1 MNEPGGAVGTGAVG
15 GSGGTAGGGAVGERS
30 AAVAP
35 ASVQIG
41 ALVVD
46 GLGGSPSRGVHVGE
60 ALGPALER
68 LFEQRGVPERWR
80 AGVEVESLSLT
91 IADLPP
97 DAADWR
103 VVEALALALYR
114 ALDRSW

>member
-15 GSGGTAGGGAVGERS
+15 TGRDTAGGS
-30 AAVAP
+30 AVASV
-35 ASVQIG
+35 SVQIG

-68 LFEQRGVPERWR
+68 LFEQRGVPARWP